1 MTALEPIRYQ
11 LGQKGSRRNV
21 NTPNLL
27 LDLDAF
33 THNVATM
40 ATTISQA
47 GKRLRPHFKSHKC
60 PRIASA
66 QMAAGAVGI
75 CCATLDEAEIAVA
88 NGLAGILLTSPITS
102 ADKIL
107 RLTRLLQKAPETQV
121 VVENVENVQALAQAA
136 RAAGVVVPVLLDIEI
151 GFGRTGVV
159 DADQAQNLAGAIRG
173 ESTLRYEGVQAY
185 GGHLQHTA
193 DYDIRVSLCAEAH
206 RFIEGII
213 ERLAAFGMAPSL
225 VTGGGTGTHAID
237 SRTGPFTEI
246 QAGSYVFMDAE
257 YETITYEPRKS
268 WPFKN
273 SLFVQTAVI
282 STNRPGMVT
291 TDAGTKAFALNGE
304 KPRVTTPGFENS
316 IYSYLGDEHGR
327 ITLVDAATP
336 SIGTKF
342 ECVPSHCDPTVA
354 LYDSYYCVR
363 DDAVV
368 DIWPILARGR
378 R

>member
-121 VVENVENVQALAQAA
+121 VVDNVENVQALAQAA

-159 DADQAQNLAGAIRG
+159 DADQAQNLAGAIRVRARCATKG
-173 ESTLRYEGVQAY
+173 CKPMAAICNIPRTTISAFRCAPKRTASSKASSNGSPLSAWRLPLSPAAAPAPMRSTAEPALLPRFKRA
-185 GGHLQHTA
+185 HM
-193 DYDIRVSLCAEAH
+193 SLWMPNM
-206 RFIEGII
+206 R
-213 ERLAAFGMAPSL
+213 RLPMSHGKAGR
-225 VTGGGTGTHAID
+225 
-237 SRTGPFTEI
+237 SRTHCSCR
-246 QAGSYVFMDAE
+246 Q
-257 YETITYEPRKS
+257 
-268 WPFKN
+268 
-273 SLFVQTAVI
+273 
-282 STNRPGMVT
+282 
-291 TDAGTKAFALNGE
+291 
-304 KPRVTTPGFENS
+304 
-316 IYSYLGDEHGR
+316 
-327 ITLVDAATP
+327 P
-336 SIGTKF
+336 S
-342 ECVPSHCDPTVA
+342 
-354 LYDSYYCVR
+354 
-363 DDAVV
+363 
-368 DIWPILARGR
+368 
-378 R
+378 